1 MRSSTECGTFWSL
14 RARKARGV
22 LWKGF
27 APMSLLRNSVLA
39 VVMGGGLVPVQPF
52 AADAA
57 GAFASAQY
65 KKALW
70 MTTRYFG
77 AIRSGNGPNWAI
89 QETDFP
95 VSFVKDSYKG
105 NDVSGG
111 WFDCGDHVMFGQTQF
126 YAAYILAKSF
136 AGWKNGFIDSYS
148 GDYTDYK
155 ASKNY
160 SMEGGSPNGL
170 QDILEELRYEADF
183 FVKITFSSSD
193 FVYQKGEGGPDHTW
207 WFHSGKMSTRLKSE
221 GGEKDG
227 SRKIF
232 GAADM
237 SDGSMPGQ
245 CAAMLA
251 IMARVDPDADRRATY
266 LAHAKNAYA
275 FAKTRTTTAAAPG
288 GFYGANKSALD
299 AHLNAATELWLTTGE
314 SAYKTEAMTIANN
327 SAFQFNSGWRL
338 DYENDEPIA
347 MLNAK
352 YVLGV
357 DLGSSNERN
366 IVKWLTDIWASAPTG
381 ITTKNEGGFPLRG
394 LSGYAFMTALYAAMT
409 GDRSHDQFVFNQL
422 DYMLG
427 ANSSN
432 QSYLVGWDEGN
443 KKMPTKP
450 HIRNY
455 YLNEDSL
462 KNTPGAVMAD
472 AAHTKY
478 LGAMIGGSLS
488 GTYSD
493 DITNLSMN
501 EPCAELNAPVVAS
514 LGYMVSRVAPVD
526 TSKFGGG
533 TGTVSRY
540 PVGRLTV
547 RRTVDAFEFRAP
559 AGQVLSEVKVLDASG
574 REVWSTSRASSEVG
588 WVAPKSGLYVV
599 HAKAGSDRFSASA
612 VMP

>member
-1 MRSSTECGTFWSL
+1 MALPKKSVVAATLGL
-14 RARKARGV
+14 A
-22 LWKGF
+22 L
-27 APMSLLRNSVLA
+27 APSIA
-39 VVMGGGLVPVQPF
+39 T
-52 AADAA
+52 AA
-57 GAFASAQY
+57 GAFSADQY

-77 AIRSGNGPNWAI
+77 AVRSGNVPNWAT
-89 QETDFP
+89 QETDYP

-126 YAAYILAKSF
+126 YAAYILAKGYAS
-136 AGWKNGFIDSYS
+136 WKDGFTDVYH
-148 GDYTDYK
+148 GDFSDYK
-155 ASKNY
+155 ESKNY
-160 SMEGGSPNGL
+160 AIEGGSSNGL
-170 QDILEELRYEADF
+170 QDVLEELRYEADF
-183 FVKITFSSSD
+183 FVKITSSPSD
-193 FVYQKGEGGPDHTW
+193 FVYQKGEGGPDHKW
-207 WFHSGKMSTRLKSE
+207 WFHSGKMSTRPNAE
-221 GGEKDG
+221 GGEKEG

-237 SDGSMPGQ
+237 NDGSMPGQ
-245 CAAMLA
+245 CAATLA
-251 IMARVDPDADRRATY
+251 VMARVDPDATRRATY
-266 LAHAKNAYA
+266 LAGAKNAYA
-275 FAKTRTTTAAAPG
+275 FAKTRTGTAAAP
-288 GFYGANKSALD
+288 GFYGANKMALD
-299 AHLNAATELWLTTGE
+299 AHLNAATELWLTTGD
-314 SAYKTEAMTIANN
+314 ATYKTDAVAIANN
-327 SAFQFNSGWRL
+327 AAFQFNSGWRL

-357 DLGSSNERN
+357 DLGTSNERN

-394 LSGYAFMTALYAAMT
+394 LSGYSFMTALYAVMS
-409 GDRSHDQFVFNQL
+409 GDRSHDQFVINQI

-432 QSYLVGWDEGN
+432 QAYLVGWDEGG
-443 KKMPTKP
+443 KKTPTKP

-455 YLNEDSL
+455 YLNEDST

-514 LGYMVSRVAPVD
+514 LGYMVSRIAPVD
-526 TSKFGGG
+526 TSKFGTG
-533 TGTVSRY
+533 TGNVARRVVQPLNVVRS
-540 PVGRLTV
+540 GRSL
-547 RRTVDAFEFRAP
+547 EFRSP
-559 AGQVLSEVKVLDASG
+559 TGQALSEVKVLDASG
-574 REVWSTSRASSEVG
+574 REVWSDASGSASVR
-588 WVAPKSGLYVV
+588 WSADRSGLYVV
-599 HAKAGSDRFSASA
+599 QAEAGSQRYAASVA
-612 VMP
+612 IP